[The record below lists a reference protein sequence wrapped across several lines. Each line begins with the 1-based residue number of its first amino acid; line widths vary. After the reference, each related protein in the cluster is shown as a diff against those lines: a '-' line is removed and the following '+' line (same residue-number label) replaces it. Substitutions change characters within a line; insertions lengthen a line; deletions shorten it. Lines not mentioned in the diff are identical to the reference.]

1 MSSLPDDPTASAEA
15 TPIHLPTAEDAAD
28 IAPGLVTLR
37 RALHENVEVG
47 LDLPV
52 TQKLVLEA
60 IEGLDVEVST
70 GQGLSSIVVVLR
82 GGARKADSTGVV
94 RGCARMEDSSGVV
107 PAVLL
112 RGDMAGLRVTE
123 ATGFDFV
130 ATSGKMHACG
140 HDLHTA
146 GLVGALGL
154 LHRVRENLPG
164 DVVFMF
170 QPAEE

>member
-82 GGARKADSTGVV
+82 GGARKEDST
-94 RGCARMEDSSGVV
+94 GVV

-112 RGDMAGLRVTE
+112 RGDMDGLPVTE
-123 ATGFDFV
+123 ATGFYFA
-130 ATSGKMHACG
+130 AT
-140 HDLHTA
+140 
-146 GLVGALGL
+146 
-154 LHRVRENLPG
+154 
-164 DVVFMF
+164 
-170 QPAEE
+170 